1 MELMMADEPDNLVL
15 VMLRDI
21 RAKQDEHSIHFEQ
34 IESRLTDVEKQ
45 LGDYKKIVRYSL
57 GQSSET
63 QLRQAQQESRIDELF
78 EKLEK
83 LLSDKTPG

>member
-1 MELMMADEPDNLVL
+1 MADEPENIVL

-21 RAKQDEHSIHFEQ
+21 RAKQDEHSAHFEQ
-34 IESRLTDVEKQ
+34 IEARLGSVERQ
-45 LGDYKKIVRYSL
+45 LDDYKKIVRYSL

-83 LLSDKTPG
+83 LLSDRTPV

>member
-15 VMLRDI
+15 AMLRDI
-21 RAKQDEHSIHFEQ
+21 RAKQNEHSIHFQQ
-34 IESRLTDVEKQ
+34 IESQLTDVEKQ
-45 LGDYKKIVRYSL
+45 LDDYKKIVRYSL

-83 LLSDKTPG
+83 LLSDKSPA

>member
-1 MELMMADEPDNLVL
+1 MADEPQNMVL

-21 RAKQDEHSIHFEQ
+21 RAKQDEHSTHFEQ
-34 IESRLTDVEKQ
+34 IETRLDDVEKQ
-45 LGDYKKIVRYSL
+45 LEDYKKIVRYSL

-63 QLRQAQQESRIDELF
+63 QLRQAEQETRIDEIF

-83 LLSDKTPG
+83 LLSEKPL